1 MKANK
6 ILWIDLQPSLYC
18 LFKRSAQTLSQHF
31 EVKRWS
37 FENDLDESCDVNVVH
52 SLLRQTIE
60 NSSVPLHLVG
70 HGLSGTI
77 AYLYAH
83 KYPKNIA
90 SVSLLSVDV
99 QSTNQWSSHYQCM
112 RSQLSCSRHQI
123 LSHLSRLLINT
134 QTDDVQNIM
143 TRLLAKCL
151 DNDFVN
157 GSIIQNPKISN
168 LSKIDTPI
176 LVINGENDFVV
187 DGNNYQRWQQHLK
200 PGDCY
205 QKIKNGRHFFPF
217 EEWRKTSK
225 MMEAFITMVPEQKQ
239 TLVPDSYKH
248 LSISKH
254 NS

>member
-1 MKANK
+1 
-6 ILWIDLQPSLYC
+6 
-18 LFKRSAQTLSQHF
+18 
-31 EVKRWS
+31 
-37 FENDLDESCDVNVVH
+37 
-52 SLLRQTIE
+52 
-60 NSSVPLHLVG
+60 
-70 HGLSGTI
+70 
-77 AYLYAH
+77 
-83 KYPKNIA
+83 
-90 SVSLLSVDV
+90 
-99 QSTNQWSSHYQCM
+99 M
-112 RSQLSCSRHQI
+112 RSQLSCSRLQI

-176 LVINGENDFVV
+176 LVNNGENDFVV

-225 MMEAFITMVPEQKQ
+225 LIEAFITMVPEEKQ
-239 TLVPDSYKH
+239 NLVPDYYKH
-248 LSISKH
+248 LSISKP